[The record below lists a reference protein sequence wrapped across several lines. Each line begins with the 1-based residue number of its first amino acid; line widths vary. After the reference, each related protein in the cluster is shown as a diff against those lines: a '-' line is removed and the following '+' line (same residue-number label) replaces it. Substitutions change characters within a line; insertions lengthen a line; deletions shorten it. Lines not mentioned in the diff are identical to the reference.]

1 MSTPYLVHQIA
12 LNLFGDRYIV
22 VNGNT
27 VQFHNHCYYVRCID
41 TPGHPH
47 RGDWYVEDANTGL
60 AMLSDETFAPPGDYG
75 TIFERQTGDIVV
87 IARKHETQSDPEQ
100 DLQDSQD

>member
-12 LNLFGDRYIV
+12 LNLFGERYIV

-47 RGDWYVEDANTGL
+47 RGDWYLEDANTGL
-60 AMLSDETFAPPGDYG
+60 AMLSDETFAPPGHYG
-75 TIFERQTGDIVV
+75 TIFARQTGDIV
-87 IARKHETQSDPEQ
+87 A
-100 DLQDSQD
+100 QDSKRAIPLKPREGVCQ